1 MILSVKTALIKLSL
15 VFSFTLLLSFGL
27 AGEAKANPCAKHQD
41 PVHYTNCMR
50 LYGAGDGYVIEEKKR
65 IEDTLERGAVR
76 GDASAEY
83 LGDHLI
89 NVSQHYLIRGVWG
102 PSEDGMTDEE
112 ASLRRSILGQGAVP
126 TMNGLIAYM
135 YQKPVSTQTYL
146 ADLFRSARLV
156 PEAQAQGL
164 GFASLNPVLE
174 VWKVFRNLAYL
185 VFVVIFIVIGFM
197 IMLRHK
203 VGGQAAITAQQAIPN
218 IIVAMLFVTF
228 SYAIGA
234 LLIDLMYVF
243 MYLIIGLFGGDRGL
257 INQNIFQVGASLV
270 WRGMRDG
277 WSTSSQAI
285 QNIIDFGG
293 IEKVLGW
300 IGGLTVAVIFSLAIL
315 FAVFKL
321 FFELLKSYISIILL
335 ITFSPLILMAGAL
348 PGKNTF
354 GNWLRNLV
362 GNLAIFP
369 IVLILLIMQEI
380 MANANMTGGGFMPP
394 YLLGTGQAEVVV
406 ALIGLGILL
415 AIPEVAKKAK
425 EALGAKE
432 GVFGELA
439 RATAAN
445 TKRAFPAS
453 SRMLAL
459 GAGGAAGLAGGT
471 RNAWRELGRPG
482 SDLGSVSRNFGHGF
496 RDWGSN
502 ALGGFDVEKNIPL
515 LGKRKISIPGTVR
528 AAGAAQRAMGANN
541 PDLLNLLTNPIDDK
555 WDEESKMSRHWQQ
568 LFEDHENSVRDRT
581 EAELRRKR

>member
-15 VFSFTLLLSFGL
+15 VFFLTLLLSFGL
-27 AGEAKANPCAKHQD
+27 AGEAKANPCAAHSD

-50 LYGAGDGYVIEEKKR
+50 LYGAGEGGYVIEEKKR
-65 IEDTLERGAVR
+65 IEDTLERGAIR
-76 GDASAEY
+76 GEASAEY

-102 PSEDGMTDEE
+102 PSEEGLTVAEIN
-112 ASLRRSILGQGAVP
+112 LRRSILGQGAVP

-135 YQKPVSTQTYL
+135 YQKPVSTQAYL

-321 FFELLKSYISIILL
+321 FFELLKSYVSIILL

-439 RATAAN
+439 AAATGRAKTGMPLGGRLAGFAAGTGLGALAGTARGAVDAIDQRDPRFLAQGAWDGMRAGQRHGTGLAARAAMSVGARQPDALN
-445 TKRAFPAS
+445 WATKGLDKVADVDIRTQEQREQMQFFEDVLDMKKRREEIKRAAD
-453 SRMLAL
+453 LE
-459 GAGGAAGLAGGT
+459 GG
-471 RNAWRELGRPG
+471 
-482 SDLGSVSRNFGHGF
+482 S
-496 RDWGSN
+496 
-502 ALGGFDVEKNIPL
+502 
-515 LGKRKISIPGTVR
+515 
-528 AAGAAQRAMGANN
+528 
-541 PDLLNLLTNPIDDK
+541 
-555 WDEESKMSRHWQQ
+555 
-568 LFEDHENSVRDRT
+568 
-581 EAELRRKR
+581 